1 MKVEVL
7 YKSHRYEEF
16 NTSPQTTSEPYKGKG
31 IAVLIDW
38 NLYLGDLENQGVVLA
53 QHWYDG
59 SGSGQGT
66 VTLDGVAVPTATRKV
81 GCAMLLVAPDELG
94 DLVWLKKD
102 GEKVLWREGDDLI
115 NGERF
120 FAQEQLCYSD
130 DVTKSI
136 NKRAL
141 VVYDYLAHVHPE
153 WSDDDVAQSMG
164 YTSAAIQRIRDAE
177 LSQEDGFE
185 DENLEADIEGFGEE
199 PAVDPEAS
207 WTYEND

>member
-1 MKVEVL
+1 MRVEVL

-16 NTSPQTTSEPYKGKG
+16 NTSPQTSSEPYKGKG
-31 IAVLIDW
+31 TAILMDW
-38 NLYLGDLENQGVVLA
+38 NLYLGDLENQGVVLV

-59 SGSGQGT
+59 AASGGS
-66 VTLDGVAVPTATRKV
+66 VMLDGVKVPTATRKV
-81 GCAMLLVAPDELG
+81 GCALLLVAPDELSG
-94 DLVWLKKD
+94 LVWLKKD

-141 VVYDYLAHVHPE
+141 VVYDYLAHVHPD
-153 WSDDDVAQSMG
+153 WSEDDVAQNMG

-185 DENLEADIEGFGEE
+185 N
-199 PAVDPEAS
+199 
-207 WTYEND
+207 